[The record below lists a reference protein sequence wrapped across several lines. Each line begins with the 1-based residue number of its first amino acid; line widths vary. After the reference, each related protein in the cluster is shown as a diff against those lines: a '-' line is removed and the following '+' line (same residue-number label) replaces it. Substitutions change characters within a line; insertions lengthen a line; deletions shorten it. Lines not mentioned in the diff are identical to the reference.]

1 MFPTILNT
9 FYWALL
15 SQRLHSRPF
24 LRPDQSRGLPHLPCL
39 LLNSVLLRSMP
50 VGKLS
55 SECNTSK
62 FPFFRK
68 FGINNYSEYSDLIFQ
83 QFCKGLYLNEIFKVK
98 LADSSEGNFRL
109 STISKFNFWRILRV
123 DLDFTW
129 QKWRQRASR
138 WIGNYSD
145 KRRLFADIVKRFE
158 SIGFYMIYLDEVS
171 VCPHNVT
178 LYSWWYKY
186 KPHPIIR
193 PSTRIKMVTPMKL
206 PHKYAFMLKTCATKS
221 KHMIFF

>member
-9 FYWALL
+9 FYWALR

-83 QFCKGLYLNEIFKVK
+83 QFCKGLYYPTWRSIFYNLNCKNVRLKHLFNCWWFFLNSVFCQSCCYFHRINWRSIRQKSITNSSIFYGEFEHEYICCTCICY
-98 LADSSEGNFRL
+98 LAV
-109 STISKFNFWRILRV
+109 RIWTTLR
-123 DLDFTW
+123 
-129 QKWRQRASR
+129 
-138 WIGNYSD
+138 
-145 KRRLFADIVKRFE
+145 
-158 SIGFYMIYLDEVS
+158 
-171 VCPHNVT
+171 
-178 LYSWWYKY
+178 
-186 KPHPIIR
+186 
-193 PSTRIKMVTPMKL
+193 
-206 PHKYAFMLKTCATKS
+206 
-221 KHMIFF
+221 